1 MILKAVLIYLAAI
14 SLISVIV
21 TAHDKRAA
29 KKGSRRTP
37 ERDLLLLSVLGGS
50 VAMYITM
57 QMIRHKT
64 KHAKFMIGIP
74 VIMVLQLFA
83 VIAIANLLK

>member
-29 KKGSRRTP
+29 KKGRHRTP
-37 ERDLLLLSVLGGS
+37 ERDLLFLSILGGS

>member
-29 KKGSRRTP
+29 KKGRRRTP

-74 VIMVLQLFA
+74 IIMVLQLFA
-83 VIAIANLLK
+83 VIAVSNLC